1 MSACEYVGMYT
12 TYMLGAEE
20 ARRGCHAVGL
30 TDGYELHCA
39 GDGEQ
44 TSILSENR
52 VMVTAAM
59 KHQDQSNLGRESV
72 SSA

>member
-1 MSACEYVGMYT
+1 
-12 TYMLGAEE
+12 MLGAEE

-52 VMVTAAM
+52 VSVMVTAAM

-72 SSA
+72 RSA